1 MHIISSGEWF
11 EFVWSTTRGLRK
23 DITQQQ
29 LANPTAVAIVEK
41 CARLH
46 IVCAERLVE
55 EDSHN
60 FAGKLNDENLTK
72 CLQTLKHMYED
83 LGLEG
88 VDSPCEP
95 EFRAY
100 EILMNLGSIS
110 LGLPGVRFAKISLVI
125 AYEVMIPYPMFVVNL
140 K

>member
-1 MHIISSGEWF
+1 MFIQYFPTGEWF

-41 CARLH
+41 CARFH
-46 IVCAERLVE
+46 IVCAERLIE

-60 FAGKLNDENLTK
+60 FARKLNDENLTK

-88 VDSPCEP
+88 VESPCEP

-100 EILMNLGSIS
+100 EILMNLGRKFTWFLKLHTMTNSS
-110 LGLPGVRFAKISLVI
+110 QLVNWLPCL
-125 AYEVMIPYPMFVVNL
+125 P
-140 K
+140 

>member
-1 MHIISSGEWF
+1 M
-11 EFVWSTTRGLRK
+11 
-23 DITQQQ
+23 
-29 LANPTAVAIVEK
+29 EK
-41 CARLH
+41 CARFH

-83 LGLEG
+83 LALEA
-88 VDSPCEP
+88 VETPCEP

-100 EILMNLGSIS
+100 EILMNLARIS
-110 LGLPGVRFAKISLVI
+110 LRRFTTRQNKNNSFTQKISILNDLNDWSK
-125 AYEVMIPYPMFVVNL
+125 P